1 MPHWIQK
8 QNEKV
13 VQEIWLD
20 TLEDL
25 QTLQCTTQKNWYKH
39 KPQSV
44 LETDNATI
52 LWDFAMHTDRKL
64 IVVDITI
71 KIKNYKINSCLL
83 IKLMFLMDKKQSGG

>member
-1 MPHWIQK
+1 MRKLFRKFGQIHWKICKHYNAPHK
-8 QNEKV
+8 
-13 VQEIWLD
+13 
-20 TLEDL
+20 
-25 QTLQCTTQKNWYKH
+25 KNWYKH